1 MERRQK
7 ERLIG
12 ASVLIMIAVIFIPM
26 VLDDSVPTSTE
37 ITVTNIPP
45 RPPAEFSSRIRPLS
59 PPASAPAVASAE
71 PASTQTTAAATD
83 LPPAAAAGT
92 GPSAGQEPGP
102 VAPGPAGRADS
113 KPSAPKPEPD
123 PSVVGLAAW
132 VVQLGTF
139 ADKENAEGLNRKLR
153 AAGYASFVEPLMKGT
168 ETAFRVRV
176 GPELR
181 KTDAERTLAQ
191 LKSAMGVKEGM
202 VVRYP

>member
-1 MERRQK
+1 MDRRQK

-26 VLDDSVPTSTE
+26 ALDDSEPTRTE

-45 RPPAEFSSRIRPLS
+45 RPQTEFSSKIHPLPGPEDGKAGAQ
-59 PPASAPAVASAE
+59 PPAPDTIAPAQPE
-71 PASTQTTAAATD
+71 PATAASPQPRHEPQTTPAEAKPKAP
-83 LPPAAAAGT
+83 PPAPADAG
-92 GPSAGQEPGP
+92 P
-102 VAPGPAGRADS
+102 
-113 KPSAPKPEPD
+113 
-123 PSVVGLAAW
+123 VGLAAW

-139 ADKENAEGLNRKLR
+139 SSKENAEGLNRKLR
-153 AAGYASFVEPLMKGT
+153 AAGYASFVEPLMQGT

-181 KTDAERTLAQ
+181 KADAERILGQ
-191 LKSAMGVKEGM
+191 LKSGMGVKEGM